1 LKSRDSVAYIHILYA
16 IYILQNSAGGG
27 LYRLQPPRDGGGA
40 ADARVEGR
48 QSTAAAG
55 EEGGGDGEG
64 VMALGKGARAS
75 VTVSCVMCVPYWY
88 K

>member
-1 LKSRDSVAYIHILYA
+1 MLFIFCKTALE
-16 IYILQNSAGGG
+16 GG

-55 EEGGGDGEG
+55 EEGGSDGEG
-64 VMALGKGARAS
+64 ATALGKGARAS